1 MPAPARSPAAGFL
14 APTWAKPA
22 VRNRMLTARPANST
36 GSAAEVGV
44 AGAKAGKADAGEGGD
59 ASATGSRGG
68 RRRLVLL
75 ALPALLAVGV
85 AGLWFSG
92 TLQHL
97 LGMGRKGPKPA
108 ALAAP
113 PPVFVTIPVMVAN
126 LNAGPDR
133 QSFVKLGAKLEVP
146 TKADAKRAEEAM
158 PRIVD
163 LFQTYLREMR
173 PRDFRGSA
181 GTWRLREAL
190 LARAAI
196 ALAPGRVRDVLF
208 TEILVQ

>member
-1 MPAPARSPAAGFL
+1 MAG
-14 APTWAKPA
+14 
-22 VRNRMLTARPANST
+22 V
-36 GSAAEVGV
+36 
-44 AGAKAGKADAGEGGD
+44 KAGQAHGRAEAGEGGD
-59 ASATGSRGG
+59 ATPADTKGG
-68 RRRLVLL
+68 GKRRLVLL
-75 ALPALLAVGV
+75 ALPALLAAGV

-97 LGMGRKGPKPA
+97 LGMSGNGPKPM

-113 PPVFVTIPVMVAN
+113 PPVFVTIPVMIAN
-126 LNAGPDR
+126 LNAGPGR

-146 TKADAKRAEEAM
+146 TPADAKRAEQAM

-173 PRDFRGSA
+173 PRDFRGSE

>member
-1 MPAPARSPAAGFL
+1 MAG
-14 APTWAKPA
+14 K
-22 VRNRMLTARPANST
+22 
-36 GSAAEVGV
+36 
-44 AGAKAGKADAGEGGD
+44 KAGKTEPHGEAEAKEGEGAVAEG
-59 ASATGSRGG
+59 AAAKGSGKRK
-68 RRRLVLL
+68 LLLL
-75 ALPALLAVGV
+75 ALPVLLAAG
-85 AGLWFSG
+85 AGGLWFSG
-92 TLQHL
+92 ILPEL
-97 LGMGRKGPKPA
+97 LGMGKKQPVSA
-108 ALAAP
+108 AAAAP

-126 LNAGPDR
+126 LNAGPNR

-146 TKADAKRAEEAM
+146 TPADAKRAQAEM

-173 PRDFRGSA
+173 PRDFQGSE

-190 LARAAI
+190 LSRAAI